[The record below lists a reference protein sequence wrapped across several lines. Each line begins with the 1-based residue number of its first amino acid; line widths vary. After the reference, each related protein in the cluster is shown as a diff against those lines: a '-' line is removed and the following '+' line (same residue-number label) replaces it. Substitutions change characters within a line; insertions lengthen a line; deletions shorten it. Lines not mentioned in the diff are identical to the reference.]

1 MRWWVPS
8 SQDCLQSHQLPLTK
22 SCWSP
27 KRTCDQGTQSLE
39 KEQLQLASKLRQLE
53 GGRHEASVEFGSLLT
68 WWFFACHFAYCA
80 LCLARIKQL
89 GQDMQAWSAVDCWR
103 AYAKIRNQAE
113 VLFRSSLEIC
123 GFSLLSYPKL
133 KLDFS
138 RPLARPAFCV
148 QNVSSFRS

>member
-1 MRWWVPS
+1 MVSTQQSRLFAITSAS
-8 SQDCLQSHQLPLTK
+8 SDKKLLESQKDLWPGHAVVG
-22 SCWSP
+22 
-27 KRTCDQGTQSLE
+27 KRATTIGFETTTI
-39 KEQLQLASKLRQLE
+39 
-53 GGRHEASVEFGSLLT
+53 GGRKAWRTSVEFGSFLT
-68 WWFFACHFAYCA
+68 WWPLGCDFAYCA

-113 VLFRSSLEIC
+113 VIFRSSLEIC

-148 QNVSSFRS
+148 QNVSSFQS